1 MRPPNSKAWA
11 FAICMSLFTVMVLGY
26 THPAKASPATVGHGT
41 IITTQ
46 AETDYLLLHL
56 NMALVDN
63 TYVGVQGDPV
73 YLPYVQ
79 TVKLQNKKQ
88 GGESYAHKER
98 DAI

>member
-46 AETDYLLLHL
+46 AETDYLLHNF

-63 TYVGVQGDPV
+63 CYVVAAPNAV

-79 TVKLQNKKQ
+79 TVKVQNKKQ